1 MSNSP
6 VVSTDALLHL
16 VETIQAS
23 FSSLLEGVEIKN
35 VQSESAEGGWD
46 IPHIMSHV
54 IGSLN
59 DMVSM
64 MQAVSLGIT
73 SFNLAQ
79 GNTFWREEF
88 SQADAQVFVRELE
101 LAIARNKEA
110 LARFDPVNFQVQVH
124 LPFGHFLFGD
134 MMMFNY
140 GRHILGDHLNQLK
153 TKGQKSAGIAIC
165 HPCAFCLTDA
175 RFSDGARRSEYPDR
189 HCCMDYCPAR

>member
-1 MSNSP
+1 MSNAP
-6 VVSTDALLHL
+6 VVSIDALLNL
-16 VETIQAS
+16 VDTIQSS
-23 FSSLLEGVEIKN
+23 FSSLLEGLEPKN
-35 VQSESAEGGWD
+35 LQTDSAEGGWD

-73 SFNLAQ
+73 SFNLIP

-88 SQADAQVFVRELE
+88 AQADAQLFMRELE
-101 LAIARNKEA
+101 LAVSRNKEA
-110 LARFDPVNFQVQVH
+110 LARFDPVHFQVQVH

-140 GRHILGDHLNQLK
+140 GKHILGDHLNQLK
-153 TKGQKSAGIAIC
+153 TALSSKPIEANSSQ
-165 HPCAFCLTDA
+165 D
-175 RFSDGARRSEYPDR
+175 
-189 HCCMDYCPAR
+189 